1 MEEEEEEKGR
11 RRRRRGRGRRGR
23 TGSRRERRR
32 RRRRGRGRRNSG
44 NSKLRNST
52 QNLPPF
58 VKWLSLR
65 YSLQSRPADSSN
77 GSCNRKKLTSALGV
91 IRGGLCKA

>member
-1 MEEEEEEKGR
+1 MEEEEEEEGR
-11 RRRRRGRGRRGR
+11 GRRRRGRGRRGR
-23 TGSRRERRR
+23 MGSRRERRR

-65 YSLQSRPADSSN
+65 YSEDSSS
-77 GSCNRKKLTSALGV
+77 GFCNREKLTSALGV

>member
-65 YSLQSRPADSSN
+65 YSLQSRSEDSSS
-77 GSCNRKKLTSALGV
+77 GFCNREKLTSALGV